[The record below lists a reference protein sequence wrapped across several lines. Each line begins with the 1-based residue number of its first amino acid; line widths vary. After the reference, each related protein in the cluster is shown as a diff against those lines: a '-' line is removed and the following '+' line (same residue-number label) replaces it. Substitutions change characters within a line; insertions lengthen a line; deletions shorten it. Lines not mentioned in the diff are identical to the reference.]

1 MIKIS
6 SNYYIVIMIKN
17 TSSIRILNTNS
28 FRLGNLFRI
37 IHLNMDV
44 LLFLKLRF
52 YLARKLKD

>member
-6 SNYYIVIMIKN
+6 SNYYILIMIKN

-28 FRLGNLFRI
+28 FRLGRI